1 MPSIWLE
8 FVHLWHPPIIFCLN
22 SFDVLLFEDIFFFKE
37 IQNNTFQ
44 AHVAF
49 MSSLLLKLFIGL
61 SVSRIVSVLMLVCLI
76 WLITTVDFLGRPDE
90 VTQYWKW
97 MKIL

>member
-1 MPSIWLE
+1 M
-8 FVHLWHPPIIFCLN
+8 
-22 SFDVLLFEDIFFFKE
+22 
-37 IQNNTFQ
+37 
-44 AHVAF
+44 AF